1 MPWTFYNSSGEAL
14 TNFGPVALTD
24 LDIDGGTDIGEA
36 IVDADLFIIDNGAGG
51 TNRKTAASRIATYI
65 GSAFTRAGGTTTE
78 STHTATSSTQ
88 ILASGTVS
96 IGETVPLF
104 LTANSRKTSGAA
116 AACRV
121 QWELNSTVD
130 HERGI
135 HSTANAAEAWMTR
148 AFVGPRAT
156 NYQTI
161 SMTTENGSA
170 PNNSIVWNS
179 GSTAM
184 PIATL
189 TAVDLFANAIN
200 ASQTQ
205 GCNYLHVYTTGV
217 S

>member
-116 AACRV
+116 AQCRV

-130 HERGI
+130 HERAI
-135 HSTANAAEAWMTR
+135 HSASNQAEAYITR
-148 AFVGPRAT
+148 AFVGPRGT
-156 NYQTI
+156 SYQTI
-161 SMTTENGSA
+161 IMTSESPNA
-170 PNNSIVWNS
+170 PNNTTAWNS